1 MICQINRLV
10 EYPITL
16 PVINL
21 GPPAFTSDCCSEGI
35 IGFEN
40 SNSVLCT
47 RVDSTCC
54 LYGSYDNITSTTS
67 SYVGNNYS
75 DFLHDYGYGS
85 YVDDTIRF
93 ANQTV
98 PSSPWAPRIRFTRYC
113 IYGPAS
119 GILALGGE
127 CINSAACDDC
137 PTFVGQLYDQE
148 ILRTRTFSIYLEPDN
163 SKSNCDS
170 LSVVLIRPSSVEPF
184 HFKLCTI

>member
-1 MICQINRLV
+1 MICQIDRLV

-40 SNSVLCT
+40 SNSALCT

-85 YVDDTIRF
+85 YVNDTIRF

-98 PSSPWAPRIRFTRYC
+98 TQFTLGTSDTFY
-113 IYGPAS
+113 ALLHLWS
-119 GILALGGE
+119 GFWDLGTWRG
-127 CINSAACDDC
+127 
-137 PTFVGQLYDQE
+137 VY
-148 ILRTRTFSIYLEPDN
+148 
-163 SKSNCDS
+163 K
-170 LSVVLIRPSSVEPF
+170 
-184 HFKLCTI
+184 